1 MSNNK
6 LLDCPKSSEIILEK
20 LTATFDK
27 RYYDKYD
34 NFTIGDLEY
43 ICISRG
49 KFNDKGKWIIN
60 IIPIPYQTNLIL
72 EDYTKGLPSRY
83 KSKCL

>member
-1 MSNNK
+1 MSNK
-6 LLDCPKSSEIILEK
+6 LLDRPESPEIILEK
-20 LTATFDK
+20 LTAIFDK

-49 KFNDKGKWIIN
+49 KFNDEGKWVID
-60 IIPIPYQTNLIL
+60 IIPAPYQTNLNL
-72 EDYTKGLPSRY
+72 ENYTKGLPSKY
-83 KSKCL
+83 KPKYL